1 MASSRPSLL
10 FVIGPGAVGKMTVG
24 AEIARRTGFKLFHNH
39 QTIDLVLQYFPF
51 GSEPFG
57 RLVDEFRRRIMQ
69 EVAGSDLPGL
79 IFTYV
84 WAFGHPNDEREVE
97 RYASIFRERG
107 GAVYYVELQA
117 PQSVR
122 LDRDQTPFR
131 LEQKPTKREP
141 EISRQRLME
150 MDANYQLDSGDRFAG
165 RDDYLKIDNTTRSPT
180 EVAEMVITRFGLPLL
195 ATTPQRTS

>member
-1 MASSRPSLL
+1 MAASRPTLL
-10 FVIGPGAVGKMTVG
+10 FVVGPGAVGKMTVG

-39 QTIDLVLQYFPF
+39 QTIDLVLEYFPF
-51 GSEPFG
+51 DSAEFG
-57 RLVDEFRRRIMQ
+57 RLVGEFRRRIME

-84 WAFGHPNDEREVE
+84 WAFGQDDDDVE
-97 RYASIFRERG
+97 RYAQIFRAVG

-122 LDRDQTPFR
+122 LERDQTPFR
-131 LEQKPTKREP
+131 LLQKPTKRDP
-141 EISRQRLME
+141 DISRRRLMD

-165 RDDYLKIDNTTRSPT
+165 RDDYLKIDNTARTPA
-180 EVAEMVITRFGLPLL
+180 EVAELVIARFRLPVS
-195 ATTPQRTS
+195 AAAD